1 MSGRAARAAKKR
13 KLNPAPKGFTAEE
26 FLESYKQHGYYTI
39 HSPTLIWMDW
49 DDPTLQA
56 KQDET

>member
-26 FLESYKQHGYYTI
+26 FWESYKQHGYYTI

-49 DDPTLQA
+49 DEFT
-56 KQDET
+56 KKES